1 MTISALM
8 IKYNLIVMLMVIYL
22 DLIFLI
28 NFILDFL
35 LLLTVNVALK
45 RYCKI
50 FKIGLG
56 ALFGSISLFSLFV
69 PLNGFLLSCL
79 KLIMGLIMVLIA
91 FGYKNAKYTFYNL
104 IYLFMT
110 SVILG
115 GFLYYLQISFSYK
128 KDGLVFYYEGLAI
141 NYIFLVVV
149 APLILYVF
157 IKSMSVLK
165 EVKNY
170 YYKVYIVFNNGF
182 SLTITG
188 FLDTGNKL
196 KDPITGKPIILI
208 NKKIVKGKYNIRSPM
223 YVAFNTLNG
232 HGLLECVKP
241 KFLTIN
247 DVEFKDYLIGFSDN
261 SFKLNGVDCLLNYEM
276 LEDL

>member
-1 MTISALM
+1 M
-8 IKYNLIVMLMVIYL
+8 VRLMVIYL
-22 DLIFLI
+22 DLIFII
-28 NFILDFL
+28 NFVLDFL

-45 RYCKI
+45 RYSRILKLV
-50 FKIGLG
+50 LG
-56 ALFGSISLFSLFV
+56 ALFGSVSLISLFV
-69 PLNGFLLSCL
+69 PLNGVLLSGL
-79 KLIMGLIMVLIA
+79 KLVMGIIMVLIA
-91 FGYKNAKYTFYNL
+91 FGYKNFKYTFYNF

-128 KDGLVFYYEGLAI
+128 NEGFVFYYEGLAI
-141 NYIFLVVV
+141 NYVFLIII

-157 IKSMSVLK
+157 IKSTKVLK

-170 YYKVYIVFNNGF
+170 YYRVSIVFNNGF
-182 SLTITG
+182 NLTVTG

-196 KDPITGKPIILI
+196 KDVITGKPIILI

-223 YVAFNTLNG
+223 YVPFNALNS

-241 KFLTIN
+241 KFLAIN